1 MRFVVKPRQG
11 HFGKRPRLAA
21 ASSISL
27 KIVSYVRQRANSV
40 SPPFNISCASQSTGA
55 DSMSTTQ
62 EEHQTIAP
70 YAASDGDSLFE
81 PIGTLT

>member
-1 MRFVVKPRQG
+1 MRFFVKLRQR
-11 HFGKRPRLAA
+11 HFGKGPRLAA
-21 ASSISL
+21 AISISPNNGQL
-27 KIVSYVRQRANSV
+27 CTPTHKLRK
-40 SPPFNISCASQSTGA
+40 PPFNIFCASQSTGA

-62 EEHQTIAP
+62 EEHQSIAP